1 MENKKVLAVELLGG
15 GMTIPKVAKE
25 LGVRRETVWKWTQDP
40 RVSAEITVH
49 QGGHIAKAQE
59 LLGGAVVE
67 AVEAL
72 RRVMGD
78 VEARDADVIKAATVV
93 LEKAG
98 VGADKVKVSGIASKE
113 MAGWLSE

>member
-1 MENKKVLAVELLGG
+1 MDSKKVRAVELLGG

-40 RVSAEITVH
+40 QVSAEITMS
-49 QGGHIAKAQE
+49 QGGHVAKAQE
-59 LLGGAVVE
+59 ILGGAVVE

-78 VEARDADVIKAATVV
+78 MEARDADVIKAATVV

-98 VGADKVKVSGIASKE
+98 VGADKVKVTGVASKE
-113 MAGWLSE
+113 MMGWFGE

>member
-1 MENKKVLAVELLGG
+1 MDAKKVRAVELLGG
-15 GMTIPKVAKE
+15 GMTIPKVAEE

-40 RVSAEITVH
+40 HVSAEITMNRGNHVH
-49 QGGHIAKAQE
+49 KARE
-59 LLGGAVVE
+59 IIGEAVVE

-78 VEARDADVIKAATVV
+78 HEARDADIIKAATVI

-98 VGADKVKVSGIASKE
+98 VGADKVKVTGIASKE
-113 MAGWLSE
+113 MAGWFGE